1 MSLTITADR
10 EFLGPW
16 QGNRFLSGGR
26 PNEQLRELLGE
37 RSSASAPYLTFVWIA
52 VALGVL
58 AIFEPSPSDIGVAV
72 LIVLGFLNGN
82 LCWNQKLTLPFV
94 LLGLFILANLVSL
107 CYAADVTQG
116 ALYFSI
122 TLFMIASW
130 LFVVGLLGRY
140 GERGMLCVMSAFT
153 IAGVVSAT
161 LAIATYFQYAP
172 PLNDWVLFYD
182 RIKGFF
188 KDPNVFGP
196 YLVITAVY
204 ALHRLQLKASL
215 SRKLC
220 WLASFL
226 IASLG
231 VLLCYSRAAWINYA
245 LTLLLFFGLNWVAN
259 RGTAAAQRS
268 LISFVLVTVIVGA
281 GLTYALA
288 IPQVGEVVAY
298 RTELQDYDLDRFTTQ
313 TAALRLGLSNPL
325 GVGPAQ
331 SVARL
336 DYATH
341 NLYLRI
347 FSENGV
353 LGFLSLAT
361 FLLLTL
367 VRSLVLSFRA
377 RKPSQRAMFALITAA
392 ICGTLLNSFTIDTL
406 HWRHFWLLLAL
417 GWMPLWASGANSKSA
432 FMPTA
437 RTSATANHRR
447 SAFRILNNATVE
459 QP

>member
-10 EFLGPW
+10 EFLGAW
-16 QGNRFLSGGR
+16 QGNNILSGAR
-26 PNEQLRELLGE
+26 PKDLSTAGSR
-37 RSSASAPYLTFVWIA
+37 AAAPYLTFVWIA

-58 AIFEPSPSDIGVAV
+58 AIFEPSPSDIGIAA
-72 LIVLGFLNGN
+72 LIVFGFLNGN
-82 LCWNQKLTLPFV
+82 LRWNQKLTSPFM
-94 LLGLFILANLVSL
+94 LLGLFMLANLVSL
-107 CYAADVTQG
+107 CYATDLKQG
-116 ALYFSI
+116 AAYFGI

-140 GERGMLCVMSAFT
+140 GEQGMLCVMSAFT

-161 LAIATYFQYAP
+161 LAIATYFNLAP
-172 PLNDWVLFYD
+172 PLNDWLLFYD

-196 YLVITAVY
+196 YLVIAAVY
-204 ALHRLQLKASL
+204 ALHRLQLKAPL
-215 SRKLC
+215 SRRLC
-220 WLASFL
+220 WLSSFL

-231 VLLCYSRAAWINYA
+231 VLLCYSRAAWVNYA
-245 LTLLLFFGLNWVAN
+245 LTLLFFFGLNWIAN
-259 RGTAAAQRS
+259 RRTAAAKRC
-268 LISFVLVTVIVGA
+268 LVSFVLVSVIVSA
-281 GLTYALA
+281 CLAYALT

-298 RTELQDYDLDRFTTQ
+298 RTELQDYDADRFVTQ
-313 TAALRLGLSNPL
+313 TAALQLGFSNPL

-331 SVARL
+331 SFALL

-353 LGFLSLAT
+353 LGFLSLAA

-367 VRSLVLSFRA
+367 ARSLVLSFRA
-377 RKPSQRAMFALITAA
+377 RQPSQRAMFALITAA
-392 ICGTLLNSFTIDTL
+392 IGGTLLNSFTIDTL

-417 GWMPLWASGANSKSA
+417 GWMPLWTSG
-432 FMPTA
+432 TA
-437 RTSATANHRR
+437 RRATNATALAPLVHTPELQDRDRNA
-447 SAFRILNNATVE
+447 SQILNHAEVK
-459 QP
+459 

>member
-10 EFLGPW
+10 EFLGAW
-16 QGNRFLSGGR
+16 QGTQFLSGVR
-26 PNEQLRELLGE
+26 PVE
-37 RSSASAPYLTFVWIA
+37 RPRPHAPYLTFVWLA

-58 AIFEPSPSDIGVAV
+58 AVFEPSPSDIGIAL
-72 LIVLGFLNGN
+72 LIVVGFVNGN
-82 LCWNQKLTLPFV
+82 LRWNQKLTLPFI
-94 LLGLFILANLVSL
+94 LLGLFSLANLVSL
-107 CYAADVTQG
+107 CYALDVKQG
-116 ALYFSI
+116 VLYFGI

-153 IAGVVSAT
+153 IAGVASAT
-161 LAIATYFQYAP
+161 LAIATYFKFV
-172 PLNDWVLFYD
+172 PLDDWVLFYD
-182 RIKGFF
+182 RVKGFF

-196 YLVITAVY
+196 YLVVTAVY
-204 ALHRLQLKASL
+204 ALHRLQLKAPL

-231 VLLCYSRAAWINYA
+231 VLLCYSRAAWISYA
-245 LTLLLFFGLNWVAN
+245 VTLLLFFGLNWIAN
-259 RGTAAAQRS
+259 RRTAAAKRS
-268 LISFVLVTVIVGA
+268 LISLVLVAVIVGA
-281 GLTYALA
+281 CLTYALA

-298 RTELQDYDLDRFTTQ
+298 RTELQDYDRDRFATH
-313 TAALRLGLSNPL
+313 TAALRLGFTNPL

-331 SVARL
+331 SFARL

-353 LGFLSLAT
+353 LGFLSLAA

-367 VRSLVLSFRA
+367 ARSLVLSFKA
-377 RKPSQRAMFALITAA
+377 RQPSQRAMFALVTAA

-417 GWMPLWASGANSKSA
+417 GWMPLWASAAARSVTTTAA
-432 FMPTA
+432 FRHTPP
-437 RTSATANHRR
+437 ANHPRNE
-447 SAFRILNNATVE
+447 FQILNQAAVE

>member
-10 EFLGPW
+10 EFLGAW
-16 QGNRFLSGGR
+16 QGTHFLSAVR
-26 PNEQLRELLGE
+26 PVE
-37 RSSASAPYLTFVWIA
+37 RSRPSAPYLTFVWIA

-58 AIFEPSPSDIGVAV
+58 AIFEPSPSDIGIAL

-82 LCWNQKLTLPFV
+82 LRWNQKLILPFM
-94 LLGLFILANLVSL
+94 LLGLFTLANLVSL
-107 CYAADVTQG
+107 CYALDVKQG
-116 ALYFSI
+116 VLYFGI

-153 IAGVVSAT
+153 IAGVASAT
-161 LAIATYFQYAP
+161 LAIATYFKFAP

-182 RIKGFF
+182 RVKGFF

-204 ALHRLQLKASL
+204 ALHRLQLKATL
-215 SRKLC
+215 ARKLC

-226 IASLG
+226 VASLG
-231 VLLCYSRAAWINYA
+231 VLLCYSRAAWMNYA
-245 LTLLLFFGLNWVAN
+245 VTLLVFFGLNWIAN
-259 RGTAAAQRS
+259 RRTAAAKRS
-268 LISFVLVTVIVGA
+268 LISFVLVAVIVSA
-281 GLTYALA
+281 CLAYALT

-298 RTELQDYDLDRFTTQ
+298 RSELQDYDVDRFATY
-313 TAALRLGLSNPL
+313 TAALRLGFSNPL

-331 SVARL
+331 SFARL

-353 LGFLSLAT
+353 LGFLSLAA

-367 VRSLVLSFRA
+367 ARTLMLSFRA
-377 RKPSQRAMFALITAA
+377 RQPSQRAMFALVTAA

-417 GWMPLWASGANSKSA
+417 GWMPLWASGIARRVTTTPA
-432 FMPTA
+432 FMPT
-437 RTSATANHRR
+437 RTPAKPR
-447 SAFRILNNATVE
+447 SAFPILNHATLK

>member
-10 EFLGPW
+10 EFLGAW
-16 QGNRFLSGGR
+16 QETRFLSGVR
-26 PNEQLRELLGE
+26 PAE
-37 RSSASAPYLTFVWIA
+37 RRGARAPYLSFVWIA
-52 VALGVL
+52 VALGVM
-58 AIFEPSPSDIGVAV
+58 AIFEPSPSDIGIAG
-72 LIVLGFLNGN
+72 LIVFGFLNGN
-82 LCWNQKLTLPFV
+82 LRWNQKLTLPFM
-94 LLGLFILANLVSL
+94 LLGLFILANLISL
-107 CYAADVTQG
+107 CYATDVKQG

-161 LAIATYFQYAP
+161 LAIASYFNLAP
-172 PLNDWVLFYD
+172 LLNDWVLFYD

-196 YLVITAVY
+196 YLVIAAVY
-204 ALHRLQLKASL
+204 ALHRLQLNASL
-215 SRKLC
+215 SRKLS

-231 VLLCYSRAAWINYA
+231 VLLCYSRAAWMNYA
-245 LTLLLFFGLNWVAN
+245 VTLLFFFGLNWIAN
-259 RGTAAAQRS
+259 RRTAAARRS
-268 LISFVLVTVIVGA
+268 LISFVLVAVIVSA
-281 GLTYALA
+281 CLAYALT

-298 RTELQDYDLDRFTTQ
+298 RTELQDYDADRFITQ
-313 TAALRLGLSNPL
+313 TAALRLGFSNPL

-331 SVARL
+331 SFALL

-353 LGFLSLAT
+353 LGFLSLAA

-367 VRSLVLSFRA
+367 ARSLVLSFRA
-377 RKPSQRAMFALITAA
+377 RKPTQRAMFALVTAA

-417 GWMPLWASGANSKSA
+417 GWMPLWKSA
-432 FMPTA
+432 SVRNGRTA
-437 RTSATANHRR
+437 
-447 SAFRILNNATVE
+447 LTVAS
-459 QP
+459 PGICYRKSRAHGASS